1 MEFFMKR
8 KLTDD
13 IVRQAAI
20 DVTYNGMTQKE
31 LAKRYNVTQPCMSE
45 NLKYYM
51 LSLYSFDIKN
61 PNMPVELKALTF
73 NLTPEQYSNL
83 VFTAR
88 SRLAYK

>member
-1 MEFFMKR
+1 MKR

-13 IVRQAAI
+13 IIRQAAI
-20 DVTYNGMTQKE
+20 DVTYNGVTQKE
-31 LAKRYNVTQPCMSE
+31 LAKKYNVTQPCMSE

-51 LSLYSFDIKN
+51 LRLYSFDINN
-61 PNMPVELKALTF
+61 PNMSLEDKAIYF

-88 SRLAYK
+88 SRLMRK